1 MDAAISIEHP
11 ELMVTPWFMIAVLVL
26 YLIFVLRIGPNFML
40 NRRPYELKTLIIV
53 HNIVQVVSC
62 VYVVYEILH
71 ITENHI
77 IYFWKCSALEFVGE
91 KTKRHFKLAYFL
103 FWLKLSE
110 LIETII
116 FVLRKK
122 QNQVTKLH
130 VFHHI
135 STITLIYLLINH
147 NSNGFDALFPIFL
160 NSIIHII
167 MYSYYLVAAVADKS
181 IIRALTPVK
190 KSITVMQMG
199 QFSLILIHAILT
211 SMNCGVDKAAFIYFI
226 FVIILMFYGF
236 YDFYQISYKS
246 SKRRKSAVVAES
258 AEAAA
263 AVNKTK

>member
-1 MDAAISIEHP
+1 MDAATSIEHP
-11 ELMVTPWFMIAVLVL
+11 ALMVTPWFMAAVLAL
-26 YLIFVLRIGPNFML
+26 YLILVTRLGPGFMEF
-40 NRRPYELKTLIIV
+40 RKPYELKTLIIV

-71 ITENHI
+71 LTENHI
-77 IYFWKCSALEFVGE
+77 IFFWKCSALEFTGE
-91 KTKRHFKLAYFL
+91 RMKRHFKLAYFL

-135 STITLIYLLINH
+135 TTITLIYLLINH

-160 NSIIHII
+160 NSNIHII
-167 MYSYYLVAAVADKS
+167 MYSYYLIAAVADKG

-199 QFSLILIHAILT
+199 QFALILVHATLT
-211 SMNCGVDKAAFIYFI
+211 SINCGVDKVCFIYFI

-236 YDFYQISYKS
+236 YDFYQMSYKS
-246 SKRRKSAVVAES
+246 SKRRRSAAV
-258 AEAAA
+258 AAA
-263 AVNKTK
+263 AAADETK